1 MPFINF
7 LGVVMNFQ
15 MLRNSF
21 IVGSL
26 GVSFGGFIALF
37 TPYNQFSQFLISSGL
52 GSLAASNLAIE
63 SSQKIS
69 NKKRSKLLQEIET
82 LRGDTNHFSNLLQDK
97 HQELE
102 EIRIDRD
109 DILNLNNELVESVQK
124 VRAELKATKELLN
137 DTKNINFESAVD
149 TLRESLKEVQS
160 QVNSLIP
167 YLTKKFNIDVS
178 ALLTEFNLECASLS
192 KQIGVISDNSKL
204 SNEQL
209 IAACIAI
216 QHSILNKGLSLK
228 AKLYKSALDNLQ
240 KQFNNLIP
248 VEVHNEKIASIKDYY
263 SKNLKAIQEEF
274 GTIADGCI
282 SAYKSDFSEV
292 VNDGLTQSQ
301 ELETLQNQILSLNG
315 KLQDLSKPLQFV
327 GASESARVGNS
338 IINYYQ
344 SKLGITLDAIDFS
357 STDTGYKLLFHLSR
371 NNRFIPCDQLNDGNN
386 PDKIK
391 ELSGSLNSPKFV
403 QSERGNYVSLDIE
416 LRKVEKKSATIEDI
430 RRLIEPSNKFG
441 ELVSKYHESKPT
453 LRVMTRT
460 GGGKGIAVKNL
471 LNHYINYWEGWEL
484 WLSDPQHGSF
494 EDYWNCPKIAKSPS
508 EASNIL
514 EVFCG
519 EFKARKENESLNPD
533 IPVMGIFDET
543 DKTFDKKQKGGISQI
558 WTEIRHRKMK
568 MILIGQSSEVGR
580 QGWTWDEMNNCGLC
594 FIGDAIGTAIKHAD
608 DMGWSSDMKTKI
620 PSIYAKVSDFFNSQN
635 ADIPTKNHYRL
646 ALLIDG
652 MKFDFV
658 EIPPALDGE
667 LTNNKSWLVSSPWQ
681 SKAIKE
687 GQNIACVHCGS
698 IDVKKNGK
706 SGDKQ
711 RYSCNSCSKS
721 FSV

>member
-1 MPFINF
+1 
-7 LGVVMNFQ
+7 MNFQ
-15 MLRNSF
+15 VLRNSF

-26 GVSFGGFIALF
+26 GVSFTGFIALF
-37 TPYNQFSQFLISSGL
+37 SPYSQLSQFLISSGL

-63 SSQKIS
+63 SSQKIY
-69 NKKRSKLLQEIET
+69 NKKRGKLLQEIDS
-82 LRGDTNHFSNLLQDK
+82 LRNDTNHFSNLLQDK

-160 QVNSLIP
+160 QVNALIP
-167 YLTKKFNIDVS
+167 YLVKKFNIDVS

-274 GTIADGCI
+274 GSIADGCI
-282 SAYKSDFSEV
+282 SAYKSDFSEI

-327 GASESARVGNS
+327 GTSESARVGNS
-338 IINYYQ
+338 VINYYHQ
-344 SKLGITLDAIDFS
+344 KLGICLDAIDFS
-357 STDTGYKLLFHLSR
+357 STETGYKLLFHLSR
-371 NNRFIPCDQLNDGNN
+371 NNRFIPTDMLNDGNN

-403 QSERGNYVSLDIE
+403 QSERSNYVSLDIE
-416 LRKVEKKSATIEDI
+416 LRKVEKKSLNIEDI
-430 RRLIEPSNKFG
+430 RRLIEPSTKFG
-441 ELVSKYHESKPT
+441 EIVSRYHESKPT

-471 LNHYINYWEGWEL
+471 LSHYINHWENWEL

-494 EDYWNCPKIAKSPS
+494 EDYWLCPKIAKNPT
-508 EASNIL
+508 EASHVL
-514 EVFCG
+514 ETFIE
-519 EFKARKENESLNPD
+519 EFNDRKNNESFNPD

>member
-1 MPFINF
+1 
-7 LGVVMNFQ
+7 MNFQ
-15 MLRNSF
+15 VLRNSF

-26 GVSFGGFIALF
+26 GVSFTGFIALF
-37 TPYNQFSQFLISSGL
+37 TPYQQFSQFLISSGL

-69 NKKRSKLLQEIET
+69 NKKRGKLLQEIDS
-82 LRGDTNHFSNLLQDK
+82 LRGDTNHFSNLLQNK
-97 HQELE
+97 HEELS
-102 EIRIDRD
+102 RLADDRN
-109 DILNLNNELVESVQK
+109 NLADQNLDLLDLVEKLQID
-124 VRAELKATKELLN
+124 LKTTKELLN
-137 DTKNINFESAVD
+137 ESKDINFNSAIE
-149 TLRESLKEVQS
+149 TLRESLQDVQS
-160 QVNSLIP
+160 QINNLIP
-167 YLTKKFNIDVS
+167 YLAKKFGVDVS
-178 ALLTEFNLECASLS
+178 TLLAEFNNDCASFS

-228 AKLYKSALDNLQ
+228 AKLYKAALDNLQ

-248 VEVHNEKIASIKDYY
+248 AAEHNEKIAAIKDYY

-274 GTIADGCI
+274 GSIADGCI
-282 SAYKSDFSEV
+282 SAYKNDFSEV

-301 ELETLQNQILSLNG
+301 ELETLQNQILSLNN

-338 IINYYQ
+338 IINYYS
-344 SKLGITLDAIDFS
+344 SKLGICLDAIDFS
-357 STDTGYKLLFHLSR
+357 STSEGYKLLFHLSR
-371 NNRFIPCDQLNDGNN
+371 NSRFIPCDQLNDGNN

-403 QSERGNYVSLDIE
+403 QSERSNYVSLDIE
-416 LRKVEKKSATIEDI
+416 LRKVEKKTATIEDI

-441 ELVSKYHESKPT
+441 ELVSRYHESKPT
-453 LRVMTRT
+453 LRCMTRT
-460 GGGKGIAVKNL
+460 GGGKGIAIKNL
-471 LNHYINYWEGWEL
+471 LNHYLNHWENWEL

-494 EDYWNCPKIAKSPS
+494 EDYWNCPKIAKSPT
-508 EASNIL
+508 EASRVL
-514 EVFCG
+514 ETFIE
-519 EFKARKENESLNPD
+519 EFNDRKNNESFNPD
-533 IPVMGIFDET
+533 IPVMGIFDEC

-568 MILIGQSSEVGR
+568 MILIGQSAQVGVN
-580 QGWTWDEMNNCGLC
+580 GWTWDSMNNCSLL
-594 FIGDAIGTAIKHAD
+594 FIGDAIGTAIKNAD
-608 DMGWSSDMKTKI
+608 DMGWSSDMKSKI
-620 PSIYAKVSDFFNSQN
+620 PSIYAKVSEFFNNQN
-635 ADIPTKNHYRL
+635 QDIPTKNHYRL

-667 LTNNKSWLVSSPWQ
+667 LHNNKSWLVSSPWQ
-681 SKAIKE
+681 SKALS
-687 GQNIACVHCGS
+687 QNKDIACVHCGS
-698 IDVKKNGK
+698 LDVKKNGK

-711 RYSCNSCSKS
+711 RYSCNNCGKS
-721 FSV
+721 FSI

>member
-1 MPFINF
+1 
-7 LGVVMNFQ
+7 MNFQ

-26 GVSFGGFIALF
+26 GVSFTGFIALF
-37 TPYNQFSQFLISSGL
+37 TPYSQFSQFLISSGL

-63 SSQKIS
+63 SSQGIY
-69 NKKRSKLLQEIET
+69 NRKRSKLLQEIES
-82 LRGDTNHFSNLLQDK
+82 LRNDTNHFSNLLQDK
-97 HQELE
+97 HQELDRLADDRNNLADE
-102 EIRIDRD
+102 LYKSEQCNVSFCAIIDRK
-109 DILNLNNELVESVQK
+109 NE
-124 VRAELKATKELLN
+124 ELKATKELLN
-137 DTKNINFESAVD
+137 DTQSINFETAVT

-167 YLTKKFNIDVS
+167 YLTKKFDVDVS
-178 ALLTEFNLECASLS
+178 GLLGEFNQECVSLS

-216 QHSILNKGLSLK
+216 QHSILSKGLSLK
-228 AKLYKSALDNLQ
+228 AKLYKAALDKLQ
-240 KQFNNLIP
+240 KQFNNVVSVDI
-248 VEVHNEKIASIKDYY
+248 HNERLAAVKEYY

-274 GTIADGCI
+274 GSIADNCI

-292 VNDGLTQSQ
+292 VNDGLSQSQ
-301 ELETLQNQILSLNG
+301 ELELLQNQILSLNN

-327 GASESARVGNS
+327 GTSESARVGNS
-338 IINYYQ
+338 IINYYS
-344 SKLGITLDAIDFS
+344 SKLGIVLDAIDFS
-357 STDTGYKLLFHLSR
+357 STSEGYKLLFHLSR

-403 QSERGNYVSLDIE
+403 QSERSNYVSLDIE
-416 LRKVEKKSATIEDI
+416 LRKQEKKTATIEDI

-441 ELVSKYHESKPT
+441 ELVSRYHESKPT

-471 LNHYINYWEGWEL
+471 LNYYVNHWEGWEL

-494 EDYWNCPKIAKSPS
+494 EDYWNCPKIAKSPT

-568 MILIGQSSEVGR
+568 MILIGQSSEVGKN
-580 QGWTWDEMNNCGLC
+580 GWTWDEMNNCGLC

-608 DMGWSSDMKTKI
+608 DMGWSQDMKSKI

>member
-1 MPFINF
+1 
-7 LGVVMNFQ
+7 MNFQ
-15 MLRNSF
+15 VLRNSF

-26 GVSFGGFIALF
+26 GVSFTGFIALF
-37 TPYNQFSQFLISSGL
+37 TPYSQFSQFLISSGL

-69 NKKRSKLLQEIET
+69 NKKRSKLLAEIDSLRNET
-82 LRGDTNHFSNLLQDK
+82 NSFAGMLSDK
-97 HQELE
+97 HQELV
-102 EIRIDRD
+102 RLADDRNNLADQNLDLIDSLETLRSD
-109 DILNLNNELVESVQK
+109 
-124 VRAELKATKELLN
+124 LKATKELLN
-137 DTKNINFESAVD
+137 DTKSINFETAVE

-160 QVNSLIP
+160 QVNALIP
-167 YLTKKFNIDVS
+167 YLTKKFGVDVS
-178 ALLTEFNLECASLS
+178 TLLGEFNQDCASLS

-209 IAACIAI
+209 IAACIAV
-216 QHSILNKGLSLK
+216 QHDILNKGISLK
-228 AKLYKSALDNLQ
+228 AKLYKSAVDKLQRQLNNVIPLDEHNQ
-240 KQFNNLIP
+240 KLEQ
-248 VEVHNEKIASIKDYY
+248 VKTYY
-263 SKNLKAIQEEF
+263 LSNIKAIQSEF

-282 SAYKSDFSEV
+282 SAYKNDFAEV
-292 VNDGLTQSQ
+292 VNDGLQQSQ
-301 ELETLQNQILSLNG
+301 ELETLQNQILSLNS

-327 GASESARVGNS
+327 GTSESARVGNS
-338 IINYYQ
+338 IINYYS

-391 ELSGSLNSPKFV
+391 ELSGSLNAPKFS

-416 LRKVEKKSATIEDI
+416 LRKVEKKQATIEDI

-441 ELVSKYHESKPT
+441 EIVSRYHQNKPT

-471 LNHYINYWEGWEL
+471 LSHYINTWENWEL

-494 EDYWNCPKIAKSPS
+494 EDYWNCPKIAKSPTQ
-508 EASNIL
+508 AANIL
-514 EVFCG
+514 DTFIE
-519 EFKARKENESLNPD
+519 EFNDRKENQSLNSD

-568 MILIGQSSEVGR
+568 LILIGQSSEVGK
-580 QGWTWDEMNNCGLC
+580 QGWTWDEMNNCGLM

-608 DMGWSSDMKTKI
+608 DMGWSQDMKSKI
-620 PSIYAKVSDFFNSQN
+620 PSIYAKVSEFFNSVN
-635 ADIPTKNHYRL
+635 ADIPVKNHYRL

-652 MKFDFV
+652 MKYDFV
-658 EIPPALDGE
+658 EIPPALEGTLE
-667 LTNNKSWLVSSPWQ
+667 NNKSWLVSSPWQ

-687 GQNIACVHCGS
+687 NADIACVSCGS
-698 IDVKKNGK
+698 VNVKKNGK

-711 RYSCNSCSKS
+711 RYSCNSCGKS

>member
-1 MPFINF
+1 MS
-7 LGVVMNFQ
+7 FQ

-26 GVSFGGFIALF
+26 GVSFTGFIALF
-37 TPYNQFSQFLISSGL
+37 TPYQQFSQFLISSGL

-69 NKKRSKLLQEIET
+69 NRKRSKLLAEIDSLRNET
-82 LRGDTNHFSNLLQDK
+82 NSFAGMLADK
-97 HQELE
+97 HQELVKVTE
-102 EIRIDRD
+102 ERD
-109 DILNLNNELVESVQK
+109 KQHQDINNLLALSGRLETD
-124 VRAELKATKELLN
+124 LKATKELLN
-137 DTKNINFESAVD
+137 DTKDINFNSAVD

-160 QVNSLIP
+160 QVNALIP
-167 YLTKKFNIDVS
+167 YLIKKFGVDVS
-178 ALLTEFNLECASLS
+178 GLLQEFNQDCASLS

-209 IAACIAI
+209 IAACIAV
-216 QHSILNKGLSLK
+216 QHDILNKGISLK
-228 AKLYKSALDNLQ
+228 AKLYKSAVDKLQ
-240 KQFNNLIP
+240 KQLNNVIP
-248 VEVHNEKIASIKDYY
+248 LDEHNQKLEQVKSYYLNNIK
-263 SKNLKAIQEEF
+263 SIQEEF
-274 GTIADGCI
+274 GSIADGCI

-327 GASESARVGNS
+327 GTSEAARVGNS
-338 IINYYQ
+338 IINYY
-344 SKLGITLDAIDFS
+344 STKLGLCLDAIDFS
-357 STDTGYKLLFHLSR
+357 STSEGYKLLFHLSR
-371 NNRFIPCDQLNDGNN
+371 NNRFIPTDTLNDGNN

-391 ELSGSLNSPKFV
+391 ELSGSLNTPKFT
-403 QSERGNYVSLDIE
+403 QSERGNYVSLEIE
-416 LRKVEKKSATIEDI
+416 LRKVEKKTATIEDV

-441 ELVSKYHESKPT
+441 EIVSRYHESKPT

-471 LNHYINYWEGWEL
+471 LNHYVNHWENWEL

-494 EDYWNCPKIAKSPS
+494 EDYWLCPKIAKNPT
-508 EASNIL
+508 EAGHVL
-514 EVFCG
+514 ETFIE
-519 EFKARKENESLNPD
+519 EFNDRKNNESFNPD

-543 DKTFDKKQKGGISQI
+543 DKTFDKKQKAGISQI

-568 MILIGQSSEVGR
+568 LLLIGQSSEVGKN
-580 QGWTWDEMNNCGLC
+580 GWTWDEMNNCGLM

-608 DMGWSSDMKTKI
+608 DMGWSQDMKNKI
-620 PSIYAKVSDFFNSQN
+620 PSIYAKVSEFFNQQN
-635 ADIPTKNHYRL
+635 ADIPVKNHYRL

-652 MKFDFV
+652 MKYDFV
-658 EIPPALDGE
+658 EIPPALDGTLE
-667 LTNNKSWLVSSPWQ
+667 NNKSWLVSSPWQ

-698 IDVKKNGK
+698 LDVKKNGK
-706 SGDKQ
+706 TGDKQ
-711 RYSCNSCSKS
+711 RYSCNSCGKS

>member
-1 MPFINF
+1 
-7 LGVVMNFQ
+7 MNFQ
-15 MLRNSF
+15 VLRNSF

-26 GVSFGGFIALF
+26 GVSFTGFIALF
-37 TPYNQFSQFLISSGL
+37 TPYQQFSQFLISSGL

-82 LRGDTNHFSNLLQDK
+82 LRNDTNHFSNLLQDK

-102 EIRIDRD
+102 EIRVDRD
-109 DILNLNNELVESVQK
+109 KQHQDINNLLALSGRLETD
-124 VRAELKATKELLN
+124 LKATKQLLSESK
-137 DTKNINFESAVD
+137 DINFNSAVD

-160 QVNSLIP
+160 QVNSLVPMLI
-167 YLTKKFNIDVS
+167 KKFNVDVS
-178 ALLTEFNLECASLS
+178 GLLQDFNQECVSLS

-209 IAACIAI
+209 IAACIAV

-228 AKLYKSALDNLQ
+228 AKLYKAALDNLQ
-240 KQFNNLIP
+240 KQFNSVIS
-248 VEVHNEKIASIKDYY
+248 VSEHNQKLEQVKTYY
-263 SKNLKAIQEEF
+263 LNNIKAIQEEF
-274 GTIADGCI
+274 GSIADGCI
-282 SAYKSDFSEV
+282 SAYKQDFQEV

-301 ELETLQNQILSLNG
+301 ELELLQNQILSLNG

-327 GASESARVGNS
+327 GTSESARVGNS
-338 IINYYQ
+338 IINYYHQ
-344 SKLGITLDAIDFS
+344 KLGITLDGLDFN

-371 NNRFIPCDQLNDGNN
+371 NSRFIPVDQLNDGNN

-403 QSERGNYVSLDIE
+403 QSERSNYVSLDIE
-416 LRKVEKKSATIEDI
+416 LRKVEKKTATIEDI

-441 ELVSKYHESKPT
+441 EIVSRYHESKPT
-453 LRVMTRT
+453 LRCMTRT
-460 GGGKGIAVKNL
+460 GGGKGIAIKNL
-471 LNHYINYWEGWEL
+471 LSHYINHWEGWEL

-514 EVFCG
+514 EEFCG

-533 IPVMGIFDET
+533 IPIMGVFDEC
-543 DKTFDKKQKGGISQI
+543 DKTFNKSEKQKISQI

-568 MILIGQSSEVGR
+568 MILIGQSAEVGR
-580 QGWTWDEMNNCGLC
+580 QGWTWDELNNMSLM
-594 FIGDAIGTAIKHAD
+594 FIGDAIGTAIKHSE
-608 DMGWSSDMKTKI
+608 DMGWSQDMKTKI
-620 PSIYAKVSDFFNSQN
+620 PSVYAKVSEFFNSQN

-658 EIPPALDGE
+658 EIPPALEGE
-667 LTNNKSWLVSSPWQ
+667 LINNKSWLVSSPWQ

-687 GQNIACVHCGS
+687 NKDIACVHCGS

-711 RYSCNSCSKS
+711 RYSCNNCGKS

>member
-1 MPFINF
+1 
-7 LGVVMNFQ
+7 MNFQ
-15 MLRNSF
+15 VLRNSF

-26 GVSFGGFIALF
+26 GVSFTGFIALF
-37 TPYNQFSQFLISSGL
+37 SPYSQLSQFLISSGL

-63 SSQKIS
+63 SSQGIY
-69 NKKRSKLLQEIET
+69 NRKRSKLLAEIES
-82 LRGDTNHFSNLLQDK
+82 LRGETEHFAKMLTNNHEIK
-97 HQELE
+97 IELE
-102 EIRIDRD
+102 EKIEE
-109 DILNLNNELVESVQK
+109 LNNSLQGILDINCKLKDDLIRVKNDFNNVQS
-124 VRAELKATKELLN
+124 
-137 DTKNINFESAVD
+137 INTESAVD
-149 TLRESLKEVQS
+149 TLRESLKEVKS

-167 YLTKKFNIDVS
+167 YLTKKFNIDVNS
-178 ALLTEFNLECASLS
+178 LLQEFNLECTSLS

-216 QHSILNKGLSLK
+216 QHQILNKGLSLK
-228 AKLYKSALDNLQ
+228 AKLYKSAVDKLQ
-240 KQFNNLIP
+240 KQLNNVIP
-248 VEVHNEKIASIKDYY
+248 VDEHNQKLTKVREYY
-263 SKNLKAIQEEF
+263 LSNIKAIQSEF
-274 GTIADGCI
+274 GSIADGCI
-282 SAYKSDFSEV
+282 SAYKQDFQEV

-338 IINYYQ
+338 IINYYS

-357 STDTGYKLLFHLSR
+357 STSEGYKLLFHLSR
-371 NNRFIPCDQLNDGNN
+371 NNRFIPTDMLNDGNN

-391 ELSGSLNSPKFV
+391 ELSGSLNSPKFT

-416 LRKVEKKSATIEDI
+416 LRKVEKKQATIEDI

-441 ELVSKYHESKPT
+441 EIVTRYHQNKPT

-471 LNHYINYWEGWEL
+471 LDHYINHWENWEL

-514 EVFCG
+514 ELFCG
-519 EFKARKENESLNPD
+519 EFKARKENESFNPD

-568 MILIGQSSEVGR
+568 LILIGQSSEVGK
-580 QGWTWDEMNNCGLC
+580 QGWTWDEMNNCGLM

-608 DMGWSSDMKTKI
+608 DMGWSQDMKSKI
-620 PSIYAKVSDFFNSQN
+620 PSIYAKVSEFFNQQN

-652 MKFDFV
+652 MKFDFC
-658 EIPPALDGE
+658 EIPPALDGTLE
-667 LTNNKSWLVSSPWQ
+667 NNKSWLVSSPWQ

-687 GQNIACVHCGS
+687 GQNIACTHCGS
-698 IDVKKNGK
+698 LDVKKNGK

-711 RYSCNSCSKS
+711 RYSCNSCGKS